1 MKNMNQRRILV
12 IPTATMLVTLLMTTV
27 VTFSVRSSFAQNV
40 NNEDD
45 DTTNIDNALT
55 KLKNS
60 IICNIAKYA
69 NECNQ
74 ESHAGI
80 EIGEEVEVEA
90 PPLSSSPPPADSDND
105 EVPDSVDGC
114 PNQPGPA
121 ANNGCPVT
129 PGDGGVGG
137 ATNDHQAL
145 LKEKY

>member
-12 IPTATMLVTLLMTTV
+12 IPAATVLVTLLMTTV
-27 VTFSVRSSFAQNV
+27 VTFSLRSSFTQNV

-74 ESHAGI
+74 ESQARI
-80 EIGEEVEVEA
+80 EIGEEVEP
-90 PPLSSSPPPADSDND
+90 PPLSLSPPPADPDNNG
-105 EVPDSVDGC
+105 VPGVDGC

-129 PGDGGVGG
+129 PGGVGG
-137 ATNDHQAL
+137 GDKGPPGVIEGEVL
-145 LKEKY
+145 D